1 MELDIATYWDE
12 YKAKSAKYDFRIDQE
27 WSAFDGL
34 SWETM
39 TDDQRQ
45 QACVIAERQGHQQRR
60 LIDSYER
67 NTRGC

>member
-1 MELDIATYWDE
+1 MELDITTYWDE
-12 YKAKSAKYDFRIDQE
+12 YKAKSAKYDLRIDQE
-27 WSAFDGL
+27 WSVFDGL

-39 TDDQRQ
+39 TDDKRQ

>member
-1 MELDIATYWDE
+1 MELDITTYWDE
-12 YKAKSAKYDFRIDQE
+12 YRAKSAKYDLRIDHE
-27 WSAFDGL
+27 WSVFDGL

-45 QACVIAERQGHQQRR
+45 QARVIAERQGHQQRR

>member
-1 MELDIATYWDE
+1 MELDITTYWDE
-12 YKAKSAKYDFRIDQE
+12 YKAKSAKYDLRIDQE
-27 WSAFDGL
+27 WSVFDGL

-45 QACVIAERQGHQQRR
+45 QACVIAELQGHQQRR

-67 NTRGC
+67 NIRGC

>member
-1 MELDIATYWDE
+1 MALEITTYWDE
-12 YKAKSAKYDFRIDQE
+12 YKARAAKYDLRIDQE

-45 QACVIAERQGHQQRR
+45 QACVIAERQGRQQRR